1 MIQNECNKTKGFVVP
16 QIPQSHTPQ
25 THANEFKG
33 YANYSILPVRTK
45 GRITMGENGNNI
57 EFYKR
62 QITDIVNR
70 INDTDALNYIH
81 IIVSDIGKE
90 VGVNE

>member
-1 MIQNECNKTKGFVVP
+1 
-16 QIPQSHTPQ
+16 
-25 THANEFKG
+25 
-33 YANYSILPVRTK
+33 
-45 GRITMGENGNNI
+45 MGENGNNI

>member
-1 MIQNECNKTKGFVVP
+1 ME
-16 QIPQSHTPQ
+16 
-25 THANEFKG
+25 
-33 YANYSILPVRTK
+33 
-45 GRITMGENGNNI
+45 ENGNNI

-70 INDTDALNYIH
+70 INDTDVLNYIH

-90 VGVNE
+90 VGVNEFRGTSKSIYTYL